1 MKDIVLITGGLGY
14 IGSHIYLSLIKKD
27 YYPIIIDDLS
37 TSNISVVKSLTKI
50 TSKKVD
56 FEDGVGGAAQGYAN
70 GAAAGAAIW
79 QAKNLVYAGRTVQG
93 AQGINV
99 GGTESIIKSI
109 EGTDCNK
116 IIFSSSALVYGNT
129 VKQSIDEQHSLNSN
143 SPYAESKILSEKALL
158 SKSQNSND
166 LSIGILR
173 YFNPAGADTS
183 GFIGDN
189 PNSIYKNL
197 FVILDDIALGLKD
210 NIEIYGNDYETSDG
224 TCIRDYLHVTDL
236 AEGHINLIELLNKT
250 SSNQIF
256 NLGSGRG
263 YSVLEV
269 LREYEKANKVTFIK
283 KITQRREGDVP
294 ILRADTSQAEK
305 LLGWENKFSL
315 EEMCRS
321 SLNFTNRGLM
331 ITTQIIAVLLKG
343 YTAL

>member
-56 FEDGVGGAAQGYAN
+56 FYEGDIRNTGFVKN
-70 GAAAGAAIW
+70 IILNKKINTIIHLAGKKSVEESVINS
-79 QAKNLVYAGRTVQG
+79 KIYMDC
-93 AQGINV
+93 NV

-321 SLNFTNRGLM
+321 SLNFRKFNSL
-331 ITTQIIAVLLKG
+331 
-343 YTAL
+343 

>member
-56 FEDGVGGAAQGYAN
+56 FYEGDIRNTGFVKN
-70 GAAAGAAIW
+70 IILNKKINTIIHLAGKKSVEESVINS
-79 QAKNLVYAGRTVQG
+79 KIYMDC
-93 AQGINV
+93 NV

-250 SSNQIF
+250 SLNQIF

-321 SLNFTNRGLM
+321 SLNFRKFNS
-331 ITTQIIAVLLKG
+331 LL
-343 YTAL
+343 

>member
-56 FEDGVGGAAQGYAN
+56 FYEGDIRNTGFVKN
-70 GAAAGAAIW
+70 IILNKKINTIIHLAGKKSVEESVINS
-79 QAKNLVYAGRTVQG
+79 KIYMDC
-93 AQGINV
+93 NV

-224 TCIRDYLHVTDL
+224 TCIRDYLHVTYL

-321 SLNFTNRGLM
+321 SLNFRKFNS
-331 ITTQIIAVLLKG
+331 LL
-343 YTAL
+343 

>member
-56 FEDGVGGAAQGYAN
+56 FYEGDIRNTGFVKN
-70 GAAAGAAIW
+70 IILNKKINTIIHLAGKKSVEESVINS
-79 QAKNLVYAGRTVQG
+79 KIYMDC
-93 AQGINV
+93 NV

-109 EGTDCNK
+109 KGTDCNK

-143 SPYAESKILSEKALL
+143 SPYAESKILSEKVLL

-189 PNSIYKNL
+189 PSSIYKNL

-321 SLNFTNRGLM
+321 SLNFRKFNS
-331 ITTQIIAVLLKG
+331 LL
-343 YTAL
+343 

>member
-1 MKDIVLITGGLGY
+1 MLFR
-14 IGSHIYLSLIKKD
+14 S
-27 YYPIIIDDLS
+27 
-37 TSNISVVKSLTKI
+37 I

-56 FEDGVGGAAQGYAN
+56 FYEGDIRNTGFVKN
-70 GAAAGAAIW
+70 IILNKKINTIIHLAGKKSVEESVINS
-79 QAKNLVYAGRTVQG
+79 KIYMDC
-93 AQGINV
+93 NV

-129 VKQSIDEQHSLNSN
+129 VKQSIDEQHSLSSN

-236 AEGHINLIELLNKT
+236 ADGHINLIELLNKT
-250 SSNQIF
+250 STNQIF

-321 SLNFTNRGLM
+321 SLNFRKFNS
-331 ITTQIIAVLLKG
+331 LL
-343 YTAL
+343 

>member
-56 FEDGVGGAAQGYAN
+56 FYEGDIRNTGFVKN
-70 GAAAGAAIW
+70 IILNKKINTIIHLAGKKSVEESVINS
-79 QAKNLVYAGRTVQG
+79 KIYMDC
-93 AQGINV
+93 NV

-143 SPYAESKILSEKALL
+143 SPYAESKILSEKALI

-166 LSIGILR
+166 LSIWILR

-321 SLNFTNRGLM
+321 SLNFRKFNS
-331 ITTQIIAVLLKG
+331 LL
-343 YTAL
+343 

>member
-27 YYPIIIDDLS
+27 YYPIIIDYLS

-56 FEDGVGGAAQGYAN
+56 FYEGDIRNTGFVKN
-70 GAAAGAAIW
+70 IILNKKINTIIHLAGKKSVEESVINS
-79 QAKNLVYAGRTVQG
+79 KIYMDC
-93 AQGINV
+93 NV

-321 SLNFTNRGLM
+321 SLNFRKFNS
-331 ITTQIIAVLLKG
+331 LL
-343 YTAL
+343 

>member
-56 FEDGVGGAAQGYAN
+56 FYEGDIRNTGFVKN
-70 GAAAGAAIW
+70 IILNKKINTIIHLAGKKSVEESVINS
-79 QAKNLVYAGRTVQG
+79 KIYMDC
-93 AQGINV
+93 NV

-143 SPYAESKILSEKALL
+143 SPYAESKILSEKVLL

-321 SLNFTNRGLM
+321 SLNFRKFNS
-331 ITTQIIAVLLKG
+331 LL
-343 YTAL
+343 